1 MGLYVNNIGVVA
13 QSVQSGVGAA
23 APTTT
28 DVRRVVGET
37 QGTIASVLDVFGCE
51 ELVPQPEQ
59 VTEQS
64 PTEGQN
70 DPAPPAPRSRIGS
83 SNFFLT
89 PSRTIDA
96 PASHASRIKVVIDQ
110 SVFFAS
116 GSDTSAEMST
126 DTRGRVMR
134 VSTTRYPTEVFEYS
148 SQTEMD
154 ALRYVLGAFWTV
166 PRTEYQMIS
175 EPRMYS
181 PYTDTSYNRMFR
193 TIRCRQNTTD
203 PRRFAITL
211 RPNYDFF
218 RTRRQGNENVL
229 SQGMPSLRSYIFGI
243 EDSELY
249 GRPLVN
255 GATYH
260 DYVHDIKMPFFS
272 NEKQNANIGRVLDA
286 DITLTSNYM
295 IGEFRDGRGGF
306 DIINPYRVGNPDE
319 DIDENSTGIYYD
331 NSVSLSDVS
340 VEDSITRD
348 DSVLAFSPAH
358 IEHFDRIKK
367 EYKNSYPMVVNINFA
382 TSQGGEMPKILKTQS
397 SVVKELAMSFIN
409 RTEKSGLFTEIISET
424 IEEVLGQDAQGEIQ
438 LENDKFVQNQKLE
451 KINILDSLD
460 VMSPPSIDIGK
471 FPLHKL
477 KREQAESDDPSAS
490 LSKFFARLERTI
502 NIAKIKEMESSK
514 SRTFKDIL
522 QGKKCYAEPIAYL
535 VEKHTVNSTGNPDPI
550 PIQTFVFMDND
561 DVDRIDFIDPQLTYK
576 ERYLYRISV
585 MNLVIGNEYT
595 YESVIV
601 GTRGIGRPPE
611 NTSRLGLYYYLN
623 EDYTRPFLIR
633 NDQLINAKTGEPY
646 NPLITA
652 PKQKRLP
659 MSLST
664 YSNEESAGNLMK
676 RGIEPETGT
685 PGVIWQNPD
694 GVGNFDSP
702 SDEDIRKEIA
712 FRKRYVSRHA
722 LAYQR
727 LVAGSTLESF
737 QTRTTEDQ
745 DRIVINGSCIPKARI
760 IKVPYFQKEIFAD
773 DAPPLSPDID
783 IVPFKGITN
792 QLRIT
797 MTSRTGEEVVEPIAM
812 RQSDIELFSN
822 ARLAQGRS
830 STGPIKFLSD
840 DPPSSYEVYR
850 VSTMPS
856 SYKDFEKS
864 LRATVSTNGSSA
876 SSLIDEIEPNT
887 RYYYMFRSVD
897 AGSHVSN
904 PSRVFIAELVST
916 DDGMYL
922 EWTTFKF
929 PKREK
934 VKSINIDQFIAI
946 RSSLDQRNPELPGQR
961 PDGDSAFE
969 LPPNLIPG
977 PSDNRMWGRTF
988 VLRVK
993 SKNSQNVLDI
1003 KFNCVNEMVDR
1014 RFGQPQSTSA
1024 DEVRDAAA
1032 AEGVLG
1038 ENTNPMARKA
1048 IQESLRKGRN
1058 NRNLGGTTGQS
1069 DTMQPVKY

>member
-1 MGLYVNNIGVVA
+1 MGLYININASTVTGVNTTPGSAPAGVAGIANQVA
-13 QSVQSGVGAA
+13 PQQSSVY
-23 APTTT
+23 
-28 DVRRVVGET
+28 
-37 QGTIASVLDVFGCE
+37 SVLEAFGCPE
-51 ELVPQPEQ
+51 STPLPEQ
-59 VTEQS
+59 ITDEV
-64 PTEGQN
+64 PAEGQG
-70 DPAPPAPRSRIGS
+70 DPSPLAPATRIGP

-96 PASHASRIKVVIDQ
+96 PASQASRVKIVIDQ
-110 SVFFAS
+110 SIFFAS
-116 GSDTSAEMST
+116 GSDTSAARSV
-126 DTRGRVMR
+126 DTRGRIMR
-134 VSTTRYPTEVFEYS
+134 VPDVRYPAESFQYS
-148 SQTEMD
+148 SQVEMD
-154 ALRYVLGAFWTV
+154 ALRYVLGGFWTV
-166 PRTEYQMIS
+166 PRTQYQMIA
-175 EPRMYS
+175 EPKMYL
-181 PYTDTSYNRMFR
+181 PYGSDMYYNRMFR
-193 TIRCRQNTTD
+193 DVKCRLDLRD
-203 PRRFAITL
+203 PRRFTITL
-211 RPNYDFF
+211 RPNYNFF
-218 RTRRQGNENVL
+218 RTRRQGDRNVL
-229 SQGMPSLRSYIFGI
+229 SPDLPSLKSYVLGI
-243 EDSELY
+243 EDSETY
-249 GRPLVN
+249 GRPLIN
-255 GATYH
+255 GSTYH
-260 DYVHDIKMPFFS
+260 DYVHDVKMPFFS
-272 NEKQNANIGRVLDA
+272 SEKQNANIGRVLDA
-286 DITLTSNYM
+286 DITLSSNYM
-295 IGEFRDGRGGF
+295 IREFREGQGGL

-319 DIDENSTGIYYD
+319 DIDANSTGIYYD
-331 NSVSLSDVS
+331 NSIRLTDIS

-358 IEHFDRIKK
+358 MEHFDRIKR

-382 TSQGGEMPKILKTQS
+382 TSQGGEMPRILKTQS
-397 SVVKELAMSFIN
+397 NVVKELAMSFTN
-409 RTEKSGLFTEIISET
+409 RSDKTGLFTEIISET
-424 IEEVLGQDAQGEIQ
+424 IEEMLDQDNQGEIQ
-438 LENDKFVQNQKLE
+438 LENDKFIQNQRLE
-451 KINILDSLD
+451 KINVLDSLD
-460 VMSPPSIDIGK
+460 AITPPSINIDK
-471 FPLHKL
+471 FPLHKR
-477 KREQAESDDPSAS
+477 KQNQAESDDPSAS
-490 LSKFFARLERTI
+490 LSRFFARLERTI
-502 NIAKIKEMESSK
+502 NIAKLKEMESSK

-522 QGKKCYAEPIAYL
+522 EGKKCYAEPIAYL
-535 VEKHTVNSTGNPDPI
+535 VEKHTVNSAGNPDPI
-550 PIQTFVFMDND
+550 PVQTFVFMDND

-576 ERYLYRISV
+576 QRYLYRISV
-585 MNLVIGNEYT
+585 MNLVVGNEYV
-595 YESVIV
+595 YENMDV
-601 GTRGIGRPPE
+601 GSRFETP
-611 NTSRLGLYYYLN
+611 TTVQRLGVYYYLN
-623 EDYTRPFLIR
+623 ERYTRPFLMQ
-633 NDQLINAKTGEPY
+633 NDQLIDAITGEPY
-646 NPLITA
+646 NPLITT

-676 RGIEPETGT
+676 RGIEPETST
-685 PGVIWQNPD
+685 QGVIWQNPD
-694 GVGNFDSP
+694 GVSDFNAP

-712 FRKRYVSRHA
+712 FRKQHISQTIMNFQ
-722 LAYQR
+722 LAISGPI
-727 LVAGSTLESF
+727 LDSF
-737 QTRTTEDQ
+737 QTRTTENQ

-812 RQSDIELFSN
+812 RQSDIELFNN

-904 PSRVFIAELVST
+904 PSRVFIAELIST

-934 VKSINIDQFIAI
+934 VKSISIDQFIAI

-969 LPPNLIPG
+969 LPPDLIPG

-1003 KFNCVNEMVDR
+1003 KFNCVNDMVDR
-1014 RFGQPQSTSA
+1014 RSGQPQSTSA
-1024 DEVRDAAA
+1024 DEVQDTAA
-1032 AEGVLG
+1032 AEGILG

-1058 NRNLGGTTGQS
+1058 EENLGGTTGQS
-1069 DTMQPVKY
+1069 DTMQPVRY